1 MLKAMAESVP
11 LLISAKNMMIF
22 DEFFGNSLIPLEHPG
37 HSSHKNC
44 QNQLIEPPTVKQQRF
59 GDTGQ
64 KNQIRWVRQFFI
76 KFEGSSEVSN
86 I

>member
-22 DEFFGNSLIPLEHPG
+22 DEFFGNSLIPLELPG

-44 QNQLIEPPTVKQQRF
+44 QNQLIEPPTVETAALRRHR
-59 GDTGQ
+59 T
-64 KNQIRWVRQFFI
+64 KNQVSQTIFF
-76 KFEGSSEVSN
+76 
-86 I
+86 

>member
-11 LLISAKNMMIF
+11 LLISAENMMIF
-22 DEFFGNSLIPLEHPG
+22 DEFFGNSLIPLELPD

-64 KNQIRWVRQFFI
+64 KNQVGQTIFF
-76 KFEGSSEVSN
+76 F
-86 I
+86 